1 MILAGERMLTYD
13 ELAAAF
19 GLTRRSARQF
29 VSQKG
34 WIRSKGSDG
43 RARIHVPLGALHG
56 ERRSEGDSNHA
67 PADGALADHVAALER
82 ELAIA
87 RRERDEARS
96 RATDLGIRAAQAK
109 AMCEVLEAK
118 LGIVETRQAR
128 PFWSRMFRL
137 APAV

>member
-13 ELAAAF
+13 ELATAF
-19 GLTRRSARQF
+19 GLTRRSVRQL

-34 WIRSKGSDG
+34 WSRSKGIDG
-43 RARIHVPLGALHG
+43 RARIHVPVDSHP
-56 ERRSEGDSNHA
+56 ESSRSDCPSLDATAEVSL
-67 PADGALADHVAALER
+67 LAQVQRLER
-82 ELAIA
+82 ELATAI
-87 RRERDEARS
+87 RERDEARS